1 MEGRGFR
8 PAQRDRQLRMFD
20 RSLALIDSTLQSGMV
35 TKADLRRFT
44 KSQRQDIL
52 SNVYEAAKDQIDT
65 MDRHMKAWLA
75 TMTLAERKRLRAAVG
90 SAHMA
95 RVGGLAMQYF
105 SATMGEPYEG
115 RYEEEEIKHSDF
127 RLLLTES
134 VFDPQGMLQVLGMH
148 ILDAEV
154 GVYFF

>member
-1 MEGRGFR
+1 
-8 PAQRDRQLRMFD
+8 
-20 RSLALIDSTLQSGMV
+20 MV

-52 SNVYEAAKDQIDT
+52 INVYEAAKDQIDT

-75 TMTLAERKRLRAAVG
+75 TMTSAERKRLRVAVG

-127 RLLLTES
+127 RLLLIES
-134 VFDPQGMLQVLGMH
+134 VFDPQEILNVLGTH

-154 GVYFF
+154 GVYFFGDAQRMHRDLLADAAEQIIRKKFGKKASARR

>member
-1 MEGRGFR
+1 
-8 PAQRDRQLRMFD
+8 
-20 RSLALIDSTLQSGMV
+20 
-35 TKADLRRFT
+35 
-44 KSQRQDIL
+44 
-52 SNVYEAAKDQIDT
+52 

-75 TMTLAERKRLRAAVG
+75 TMTPAERKRLRVAVG
-90 SAHMA
+90 SAHMS

-134 VFDPQGMLQVLGMH
+134 VFDPQEMLNVLGTH

-154 GVYFF
+154 GVYFFGDAQRMHRDLLADAAEQILRKKFGKKVSARR

>member
-1 MEGRGFR
+1 
-8 PAQRDRQLRMFD
+8 
-20 RSLALIDSTLQSGMV
+20 
-35 TKADLRRFT
+35 
-44 KSQRQDIL
+44 
-52 SNVYEAAKDQIDT
+52 
-65 MDRHMKAWLA
+65 
-75 TMTLAERKRLRAAVG
+75 
-90 SAHMA
+90 
-95 RVGGLAMQYF
+95 MQYF

-154 GVYFF
+154 GVYFFGDLTHAPGFARRCRRAHHAQVREKSVGPSVGIKQSNQKVIATISRQGFP